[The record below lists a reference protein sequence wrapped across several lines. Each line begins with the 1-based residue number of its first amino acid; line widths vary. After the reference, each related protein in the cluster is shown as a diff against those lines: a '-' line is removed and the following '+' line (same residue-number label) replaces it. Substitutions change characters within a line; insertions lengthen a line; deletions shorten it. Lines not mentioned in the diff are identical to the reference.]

1 MIFRKT
7 ILYNVNSTDFFISHR
22 LEIAKNAIQK
32 GYRVVV
38 VGDKKSEIF
47 DPLGI
52 QSEEIK
58 IKRST
63 IGLLGNIELI
73 YQYRK
78 IYKKH
83 QPDLIHHITLKP
95 IIFGSIAAKFSR
107 NRAKIIN
114 AVSGLG
120 VTFANQNWV
129 SLAIKNLLKFSLN
142 PNHHF
147 IFQNESDRDIFKS
160 LKLLRSNYIMT
171 NGSGVNKKIFSY
183 SPKKSKDKIIITLTA
198 RMLLEKG
205 IIVLSKAAK
214 LLEKKYFGKVE
225 FHLFGP
231 IDNQNPSALSEQEL
245 LALNIKDYFI
255 WKGNSND
262 IVKVLSKTDIYCL
275 PTHYGEG
282 IPKSIIEA
290 MAIGRPI
297 ITTNIPGCK
306 KCVIEG
312 QNGYLIPIKDPVK
325 LSKKIEKLINDKP
338 LREKMGKNSRTLVE
352 KDFTL
357 DKVVNQTFEL
367 YNNVLKL

>member
-1 MIFRKT
+1 MTRRKI
-7 ILYNVNSTDFFISHR
+7 ILFNVNSTDFFISHR
-22 LEIAKNAIQK
+22 LEIAKNAIQQ

-47 DPLGI
+47 EPLGI

-58 IKRST
+58 IKRSD

-95 IIFGSIAAKFSR
+95 IIFGSIAVKFYR

-120 VTFANQNWV
+120 VNFANQNWV
-129 SLAIKNLLKFSLN
+129 SLVIKTLLKFSVN

-160 LKLLRSNYIMT
+160 LNLLQTNYILT
-171 NGSGVNKKIFSY
+171 YGSGVNKKIFTY
-183 SPKKSKDKIIITLTA
+183 SPKKSEDKIIITLTA

-205 IIVLSKAAK
+205 IKVFSEASI
-214 LLEKKYFGKVE
+214 LLKKKYFGKVE

-231 IDNQNPSALSEQEL
+231 IDLDNPSALTETEL
-245 LALNIKDYFI
+245 KTLNIENYFT
-255 WKGNSND
+255 WKGNSEN
-262 IVKVLSKTDIYCL
+262 IIKVLNQTDIYCL

-297 ITTNIPGCK
+297 ITTDIPGCK

-312 QNGYLIPIKDPVK
+312 QNGYLVPIKDPEQ
-325 LSKKIEKLINDKP
+325 LSKKIEKLIKDKS
-338 LREKMGKNSRTLVE
+338 LREKMGKNSRILFE

-357 DKVVNQTFEL
+357 EKVVRQTFEL
-367 YNNVLKL
+367 YEKVLSN

>member
-1 MIFRKT
+1 MK
-7 ILYNVNSTDFFISHR
+7 ILFVINDIHFFISHR
-22 LEIAKNAIQK
+22 VDLALRAKSLGWKVLIIGNNYDGASLEKFDFDVINININ
-32 GYRVVV
+32 RSS
-38 VGDKKSEIF
+38 KSIM
-47 DPLGI
+47 DN
-52 QSEEIK
+52 
-58 IKRST
+58 
-63 IGLLGNIELI
+63 LLLI
-73 YQYRK
+73 RTLASL
-78 IYKKH
+78 YKKH

-95 IIFGSIAAKFSR
+95 IIFGSIAAKFCR
-107 NRAKIIN
+107 NKAKTIN

-129 SLAIKNLLKFSLN
+129 SLAIKTLLKFSLN

-171 NGSGVNKKIFSY
+171 NGSGVNKNFFSY
-183 SPKKSKDKIIITLTA
+183 SPKKSEDKIIITLTA

-231 IDNQNPSALSEQEL
+231 IDDQNPSSLSEKEL

-262 IVKVLSKTDIYCL
+262 IVNVLSKTDIYCL

-297 ITTNIPGCK
+297 LTTDIPGCK

-312 QNGYLIPIKDPVK
+312 ENGYLVPIKNPEQ
-325 LSKKIEKLINDKP
+325 LAEKIE
-338 LREKMGKNSRTLVE
+338 NS
-352 KDFTL
+352 
-357 DKVVNQTFEL
+357 
-367 YNNVLKL
+367 

>member
-1 MIFRKT
+1 MSSRLIVFN
-7 ILYNVNSTDFFISHR
+7 INSTDFFISHR
-22 LEIAKNAIQK
+22 LEIAKYAIQN
-32 GYRVVV
+32 GFSVIVI
-38 VGDKKSEIF
+38 GDKKSKKLESLNIR
-47 DPLGI
+47 
-52 QSEEIK
+52 SEKIK
-58 IKRST
+58 ITRSS
-63 IGLLGNIELI
+63 IGLFTNLKLI
-73 YQYRK
+73 YQYFK
-78 IYKKH
+78 LYKKH
-83 QPDLIHHITLKP
+83 QPDIIHHITLKP
-95 IIFGSIAAKFSR
+95 IIFGSIAAKLHQ
-107 NRAKIIN
+107 NKAKIIN

-120 VTFANQNWV
+120 VTFANQNWIAFV
-129 SLAIKNLLKFSLN
+129 IRALLKFSLS

-312 QNGYLIPIKDPVK
+312 QNGYLVPIKDPVK

-338 LREKMGKNSRTLVE
+338 LREKMGKNSRTLFE

-367 YNNVLKL
+367 YNNVLKT